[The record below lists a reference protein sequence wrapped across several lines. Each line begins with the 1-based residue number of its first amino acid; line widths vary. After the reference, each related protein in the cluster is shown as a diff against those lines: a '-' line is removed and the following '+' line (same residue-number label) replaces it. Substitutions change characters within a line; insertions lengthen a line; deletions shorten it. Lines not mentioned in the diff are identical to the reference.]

1 MMTQPIFSIVIPA
14 FNRAYLILP
23 VLESVKQQTFSDFEC
38 IIVDDGSKDA
48 AKLKQVVQ
56 GLDDPRFRYIY
67 QNNGGGGAAR
77 NTGIDAACGRFI
89 ALLDSDDY
97 FLPTKLEQD
106 FLFLN
111 AQKLETVAVFS
122 QVLVDRG
129 VGKFW
134 VKPRRGPRVD
144 ENISEYLTC
153 AQGFVPT
160 SSLVVPRE
168 IATRVR
174 YDETLP
180 FGQDTDFAMR
190 LAASGTIIKMME
202 KPLVVVNDTD
212 RSGRISLQRKYL
224 PSLQWTERARTDIMT
239 QRAYLAYRGW
249 HVARLAAP
257 FDAKLAYR
265 LYFKALFS
273 GALPPRLALR
283 AISQIIIPVN
293 FYRRLA
299 DTVAQIAGQ
308 R

>member
-1 MMTQPIFSIVIPA
+1 MTYPIFTVVIPVY
-14 FNRAYLILP
+14 NRAHLILP
-23 VLESVKQQTFSDFEC
+23 ILESVKQQTFSDLEC

-48 AKLKQVVQ
+48 SALEKVVHEFGDQ
-56 GLDDPRFRYIY
+56 RFRYIY
-67 QNNGGGGAAR
+67 QNNSGGGAAR
-77 NTGIDAACGRFI
+77 NTGIDAARGRYI

-106 FLFLN
+106 FSFLSK
-111 AQKLETVAVFS
+111 QKSDNHAIFS
-122 QVLVDRG
+122 QVLIDRG
-129 VGKFW
+129 VGKYW
-134 VKPRRGPRVD
+134 TKPRRGPRIN

-160 SSLVVPRE
+160 SSLVVPRKV
-168 IATRVR
+168 AASVR
-174 YDETLP
+174 YDENLP

-190 LAASGTIIKMME
+190 LAAAGIAIRMVE
-202 KPLVVVNDTD
+202 RPLVVVNDTD

-224 PSLQWTERARTDIMT
+224 PSLQWTERALNTMMT

-257 FDAKLAYR
+257 FDARLAYR

-293 FYRRLA
+293 YYRRLA